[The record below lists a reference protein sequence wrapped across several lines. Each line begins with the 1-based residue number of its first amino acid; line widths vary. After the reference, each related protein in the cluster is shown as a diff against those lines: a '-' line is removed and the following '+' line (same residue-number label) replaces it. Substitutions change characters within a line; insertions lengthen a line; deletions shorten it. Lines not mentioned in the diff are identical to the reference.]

1 MPYPFLRLNSS
12 LFLSNHLAML
22 VISTS
27 IKVVA
32 WGAVRFVRTMC
43 SAMARRIR
51 LGVTSSSSSP
61 AMAGAGAAFG
71 AAGGGDTAGAAGG
84 AIAEGG
90 GAGAA
95 AAGVGDGCV
104 DREATYAKIS

>member
-1 MPYPFLRLNSS
+1 MPYPFFRLNSS

-32 WGAVRFVRTMC
+32 WGAVRFVRSMC
-43 SAMARRIR
+43 SAMARRMR
-51 LGVTSSSSSP
+51 LGVTNSSSSP
-61 AMAGAGAAFG
+61 AVAGAGAAFGAAGG

-84 AIAEGG
+84 

-95 AAGVGDGCV
+95 AGCGCAE
-104 DREATYAKIS
+104 REATYAK